1 MPFNEILLFLA
12 NNDFTYKYILLFYIL
27 SLICIALPIPYTF
40 VIISNAYVF
49 GWMGFFLVVIAIPPG
64 SLITYLLI
72 KKFYFIIEKSKLNN
86 FFFKKKINLKFK
98 FYNNTFVLL
107 FARATLPFFLV
118 SVLMSLIKIPLKK
131 YLFLTTMGTFVNVF
145 LYSMFVIS
153 IRDTII
159 NYNDIII
166 NWKDPKFILSLL
178 LLIIFGFVYKKI
190 ESNIKNNKKL

>member
-1 MPFNEILLFLA
+1 
-12 NNDFTYKYILLFYIL
+12 
-27 SLICIALPIPYTF
+27 
-40 VIISNAYVF
+40 
-49 GWMGFFLVVIAIPPG
+49 
-64 SLITYLLI
+64 
-72 KKFYFIIEKSKLNN
+72 
-86 FFFKKKINLKFK
+86 
-98 FYNNTFVLL
+98 
-107 FARATLPFFLV
+107 
-118 SVLMSLIKIPLKK
+118 MSLIKIPLKK

>member
-1 MPFNEILLFLA
+1 
-12 NNDFTYKYILLFYIL
+12 
-27 SLICIALPIPYTF
+27 
-40 VIISNAYVF
+40 
-49 GWMGFFLVVIAIPPG
+49 
-64 SLITYLLI
+64 
-72 KKFYFIIEKSKLNN
+72 
-86 FFFKKKINLKFK
+86 
-98 FYNNTFVLL
+98 
-107 FARATLPFFLV
+107 
-118 SVLMSLIKIPLKK
+118 MSLIKIPLKK

-190 ESNIKNNKKL
+190 ESNITNNKKL

>member
-1 MPFNEILLFLA
+1 
-12 NNDFTYKYILLFYIL
+12 
-27 SLICIALPIPYTF
+27 
-40 VIISNAYVF
+40 
-49 GWMGFFLVVIAIPPG
+49 
-64 SLITYLLI
+64 
-72 KKFYFIIEKSKLNN
+72 
-86 FFFKKKINLKFK
+86 
-98 FYNNTFVLL
+98 
-107 FARATLPFFLV
+107 
-118 SVLMSLIKIPLKK
+118 
-131 YLFLTTMGTFVNVF
+131 MGTFVNVF

>member
-1 MPFNEILLFLA
+1 
-12 NNDFTYKYILLFYIL
+12 
-27 SLICIALPIPYTF
+27 
-40 VIISNAYVF
+40 
-49 GWMGFFLVVIAIPPG
+49 
-64 SLITYLLI
+64 
-72 KKFYFIIEKSKLNN
+72 
-86 FFFKKKINLKFK
+86 
-98 FYNNTFVLL
+98 
-107 FARATLPFFLV
+107 
-118 SVLMSLIKIPLKK
+118 MSLIKIPLKK
-131 YLFLTTMGTFVNVF
+131 YLLLTTMGTFVNVF